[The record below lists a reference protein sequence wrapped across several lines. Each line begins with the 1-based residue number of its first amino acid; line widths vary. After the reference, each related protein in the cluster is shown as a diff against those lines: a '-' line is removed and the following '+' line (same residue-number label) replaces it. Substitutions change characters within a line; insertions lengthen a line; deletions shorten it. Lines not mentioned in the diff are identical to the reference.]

1 MTELNLEKSR
11 RLFEQSSERIP
22 GGVNSPV
29 RAFRS
34 VGGTPPFISR
44 GSGARIWDVDG
55 NDYVDHVCSWGP
67 LLFGHAHPAIL
78 EAVNRAAARG
88 TSFGAPTEA
97 EYRLAEAVHRFLPS
111 MEKIRLV
118 SSGTEATMS
127 AVRLARG
134 FTGRDAVIKFN
145 GCYHGHSDGF
155 LVQAGSGA
163 TTLGSPDSP
172 GVIPGTVAATL
183 QVPFNDLEAAK
194 ETAAANSER
203 LAAVIVEP
211 VAGNMGVIP
220 PQAGFLQGLRQLCDR
235 HGALLIFDEVITGF
249 RLARGG
255 AQELFGIRPD
265 LTTLGKILGGG
276 LPLGA
281 FGGRSDVMEALAP
294 SGPVY
299 QAGTLSGNP
308 VAVAAGLAA
317 LGLIED
323 DPDLYNRLDRT
334 TARLVDELQGH
345 AADKGAPIRYQRVGS
360 MFTHFFTGEER
371 VTDYKDATAC
381 DTGAFRN
388 YFGAML
394 ERGVYFAPSAFEAAF
409 VSAAHRESDLEQ
421 TVEAHRAVLDVLQD

>member
-1 MTELNLEKSR
+1 MALNLDKSKA
-11 RLFEQSSERIP
+11 LFTRSARRIP

-29 RAFRS
+29 RAYRS
-34 VGGTPPFISR
+34 VGGTPPFISH
-44 GSGARIWDVDG
+44 GSGSRIHDVDG
-55 NDYVDHVCSWGP
+55 NEYIDHVCSWGP

-78 EAVNRAAARG
+78 DAVNGAAARG
-88 TSFGAPTEA
+88 SSFGAPTEG
-97 EYRLAEAVHRFLPS
+97 ECELAETLQRFVPS

-134 FTGRDAVIKFN
+134 FTGRDAIIKFN

-183 QVPFNDLEAAK
+183 QVPFNDPAAVA
-194 ETAAANSER
+194 ETAEVHGER

-220 PQAGFLQGLRQLCDR
+220 PLPGFLAGLREICDR
-235 HGALLIFDEVITGF
+235 HGALLIFDEVITGL
-249 RLARGG
+249 RLGRGG
-255 AQELFGIRPD
+255 AQELYGVRPD
-265 LTTLGKILGGG
+265 LTTMGKILGGG

-281 FGGRSDVMEALAP
+281 FGGRDEVMDALAP

-308 VAVAAGLAA
+308 LAVAAGLAA
-317 LGLIED
+317 LELIEA
-323 DPDLYNRLDRT
+323 DPELYPRLERVT
-334 TARLVDELQGH
+334 GRLVDRLQDMALERGV
-345 AADKGAPIRYQRVGS
+345 PIRYQRVGS
-360 MFTHFFTGEER
+360 MFTHFFSGEAA
-371 VTDYKDATAC
+371 VLDYTAATAC
-381 DTGAFRN
+381 DLDAFQR
-388 YFGAML
+388 YFALML
-394 ERGVYFAPSAFEAAF
+394 DQGIYLAPSAFEAAF
-409 VSAAHRESDLEQ
+409 ISAVHSEEDLERTAAAHGRALEQ
-421 TVEAHRAVLDVLQD
+421 LVS

>member
-1 MTELNLEKSR
+1 MSLNLEKSR
-11 RLFEQSSERIP
+11 QLFERSSERIP

-29 RAFRS
+29 RAYRS

-44 GSGARIWDVDG
+44 GCGARIWDVDG
-55 NDYVDHVCSWGP
+55 NEYVDHVCSWGP

-78 EAVNRAAARG
+78 EAVNRAAGRG

-97 EYRLAEAVHRFLPS
+97 ELLLANKIHDFLPS
-111 MEKIRLV
+111 MEMVRLV

-134 FTGRDAVIKFN
+134 YTGRDAVIKFN

-163 TTLGSPDSP
+163 TTLGTPDSP

-183 QVPFNDLEAAK
+183 QVPFNDLAAAE
-194 ETAAANSER
+194 ETALRHVER

-220 PQAGFLQGLRQLCDR
+220 PAEGFLAGLRRLCDR

-249 RLARGG
+249 RLGRGG

-265 LTTLGKILGGG
+265 LTTLGKIVGGG

-281 FGGRSDVMEALAP
+281 FGGRRSVMEALAP

-317 LGLIED
+317 LGLIEEEAG
-323 DPDLYNRLDRT
+323 LYQRLDET
-334 TARLVDELQGH
+334 TGRLVDQLRQLAEARGIPVH
-345 AADKGAPIRYQRVGS
+345 YQRVGS
-360 MFTHFFTGEER
+360 MFSHFFTDRER
-371 VTDYKDATAC
+371 VSNYDDATAC
-381 DTGAFRN
+381 DTGAFRR
-388 YFGAML
+388 YFATML
-394 ERGVYFAPSAFEAAF
+394 ERGVYLAPSAFEAAF
-409 VSAAHRESDLEQ
+409 VSAVHDEADLER
-421 TVEAHRAVLDVLQD
+421 TIEAHQAALDALAD

>member
-1 MTELNLEKSR
+1 MPELNLEKSR
-11 RLFEQSSERIP
+11 RLFEQSAERIP

-67 LLFGHAHPAIL
+67 LLFGHAHPAIV

-88 TSFGAPTEA
+88 SSFGAPTEA
-97 EYRLAEAVHRFLPS
+97 EFRLAEAIHRFLPS
-111 MEKIRLV
+111 VEKVRLV

-183 QVPFNDLEAAK
+183 QVPFNDLTAAEEAA
-194 ETAAANSER
+194 EANSGR

-220 PQAGFLQGLRQLCDR
+220 PVEGFLPGLRQLCDR

-249 RLARGG
+249 RLGRGG
-255 AQELFGIRPD
+255 AQELFGVRPD

-281 FGGRSDVMEALAP
+281 FGGRAEVMDALAP

-317 LGLIED
+317 LGLIEE
-323 DPDLYNRLDRT
+323 DPDLFQRLDRT
-334 TARLVDELQGH
+334 TGQLVEELQRL
-345 AADKGAPIRYQRVGS
+345 AADRGISIRYQRVGS
-360 MFTHFFTGEER
+360 MFTHFFTGEDR
-371 VTDYKDATAC
+371 VTDYQAATAC
-381 DTGAFRN
+381 DTAAFRR

-421 TVEAHRAVLDVLQD
+421 TIEAHRAVLDVLPD

>member
-1 MTELNLEKSR
+1 MSLNLEKSR
-11 RLFEQSSERIP
+11 RLFELSATRIP

-29 RAFRS
+29 RAFRA

-55 NDYVDHVCSWGP
+55 NEYVDHVCSWGP

-78 EAVNRAAARG
+78 DAVNRAASRG

-97 EYRLAEAVHRFLPS
+97 EFMLANKIHRFMPS
-111 MEKIRLV
+111 MEMVRLV

-183 QVPFNDLEAAK
+183 QVPFNDLAAAE
-194 ETAAANSER
+194 ETATRNGER

-220 PQAGFLQGLRQLCDR
+220 PAEGFLEGLRRLCDR

-249 RLARGG
+249 RLGPGG
-255 AQELFGIRPD
+255 AQQLLGVRPD
-265 LTTLGKILGGG
+265 LTTLGKIIGGG

-281 FGGRSDVMEALAP
+281 FGGRADVMEALAP

-323 DPDLYNRLDRT
+323 DPNLYGRLEQ
-334 TARLVDELQGH
+334 TAGQLVDQLQRL
-345 AADKGAPIRYQRVGS
+345 AADRGIPIHYQRVGS
-360 MFTHFFTGEER
+360 MFTHFFTDRER
-371 VTDYKDATAC
+371 VADYQDATSC
-381 DTGAFRN
+381 DIAAFRR
-388 YFGAML
+388 YFGSML
-394 ERGVYFAPSAFEAAF
+394 ERGVYFAPSAFETAF
-409 VSAAHRESDLEQ
+409 VSAVHGDSELEQ
-421 TVEAHRAVLDVLQD
+421 TVDAHRAVLDYLQD

>member
-1 MTELNLEKSR
+1 
-11 RLFEQSSERIP
+11 
-22 GGVNSPV
+22 
-29 RAFRS
+29 
-34 VGGTPPFISR
+34 
-44 GSGARIWDVDG
+44 VDG
-55 NDYVDHVCSWGP
+55 NEYVDHVCSWGP

-78 EAVNRAAARG
+78 DAVNRAAARG

-97 EYRLAEAVHRFLPS
+97 EYLLAKKIHDFMPS
-111 MEKIRLV
+111 MEKVRLV

-134 FTGRDAVIKFN
+134 YTGRDAVIKFN

-155 LVQAGSGA
+155 LVSAGSGA

-183 QVPFNDLEAAK
+183 QVPFNDLAAAE
-194 ETAAANSER
+194 ETARTHGSR

-220 PQAGFLQGLRQLCDR
+220 PAEGFLAGLRQLCDR

-249 RLARGG
+249 RLGRGG
-255 AQELFGIRPD
+255 AQELFGVRPD

-281 FGGRSDVMEALAP
+281 FGGRAEVMEVLAP
-294 SGPVY
+294 TGPVY

-317 LGLIED
+317 LGLIEEEAG
-323 DPDLYNRLDRT
+323 LYQRLDET
-334 TARLVDELQGH
+334 TGRLVDRLAQL
-345 AADKGAPIRYQRVGS
+345 ADARGVPIRYQRVGS
-360 MFTHFFTGEER
+360 MFTHFFTDREQVG
-371 VTDYKDATAC
+371 DYTDATAC
-381 DTGAFRN
+381 DVGAFRR
-388 YFGAML
+388 YFGIML
-394 ERGVYFAPSAFEAAF
+394 ERGVYLAPSAYEAAF
-409 VSAAHRESDLEQ
+409 VSAVHDDDDLDR
-421 TVEAHRAVLDVLQD
+421 TFEAHQVALDALAD